1 MVWAEFARACERG
14 DVLAAGFHHTDH
26 LHLALAYLRECA
38 TVDEATERMATTL
51 RGLAAAAGHPE
62 KYHHTLTV
70 FWMRAVAA
78 LLDQNLPFEYYSRD
92 RLFSDDARSRW
103 VNPDRRPLDP

>member
-14 DVLAAGFHHTDH
+14 DVQAAGFRHADH

-38 TVDEATERMATTL
+38 TVEEATERMAATL
-51 RGLAAAAGHPE
+51 RRLAAAAGHPE

-78 LLDQNLPFEYYSRD
+78 LLDQSLPLEYYSRD
-92 RLFSDDARSRW
+92 RLFSDDARSEW
-103 VNPDRRPLDP
+103 LDPDLKCL